1 MADYSYKKSFHTKP
15 SSMVNKVFSG
25 LYSETIY
32 SLYAKED
39 PEYCV
44 VHISTLGTFGPAS
57 GRAVWSVK
65 VNQHNW
71 AQEIAEGIWN
81 YSDDPQIIGIITESI
96 DPSNVNCRELG
107 WSCQFPAEIQW
118 DDF

>member
-1 MADYSYKKSFHTKP
+1 MTDYSYKKSFHAKP

-32 SLYAKED
+32 SLYAKDDSES
-39 PEYCV
+39 CV

-65 VNQHNW
+65 VHPHIW
-71 AQEIAEGIWN
+71 AQEIAEGIWD
-81 YSDDPQIIGIITESI
+81 YTDDQQFVDIITESV
-96 DPSNVNCRELG
+96 DPNTINCCKLG
-107 WSCQFPAEIQW
+107 WSCHFPAEIQW
-118 DDF
+118 D